1 MHALHFLHPIL
12 HVMHDSLRRIDLNL
26 LLVFDAL
33 FRHRSVVSAAEE
45 LCLSSSACSHA
56 LSRLRSALGDELFV
70 RFGNG
75 MQPTARAEQIASG
88 VREALQSLTGSL
100 GDFGAFV
107 PSASSQTFVFAATD
121 FTAFALLPPLV
132 AALECDAPHIRV
144 RVIYSTHRESL
155 DDLASGRV
163 QFALGFSDENDNQ
176 ESGLESLD
184 CLADDYVVAVRKGH
198 PRIKKKLSLAQYLAE
213 RHVVV
218 TPWNAEGSVV
228 DGALLKS
235 GLIRDVAVQLPS
247 VMAAPFIVAN
257 SQLLITLPRRVALQL
272 ADAIPLTIY
281 PAPFDI
287 PRYILKVFFHTRH
300 SGSPAHHWM
309 REQMVSALSALP
321 NPART
326 S

>member
-1 MHALHFLHPIL
+1 MHMLHFIHPTLHI
-12 HVMHDSLRRIDLNL
+12 MHDSLRRIDLNL

-33 FRHRSVVSAAEE
+33 FRHRSVISAAEE

-70 RFGNG
+70 RYGNG

-88 VREALQSLTGSL
+88 VSEALRNLTGSL
-100 GDFGAFV
+100 ADFGPFV
-107 PSASSQTFVFAATD
+107 PSESSQTFVFAATD
-121 FTAFALLPPLV
+121 FTAFALLPPLI
-132 AALECDAPHIRV
+132 AALECDAPQLRV

-163 QFALGFSDENDNQ
+163 QFALGFSEEDENA

-184 CLADDYVVAVRKGH
+184 CPADDYVVAVRKGH
-198 PRIKKKLSLAQYLAE
+198 PRIRKKLSLAQYLAE

-228 DGALLKS
+228 DGTLLKS
-235 GLIRDVAVQLPS
+235 GFVRDVAVQLPC

-257 SQLLITLPRRVALQL
+257 SQFLITLPRRVARQL
-272 ADAIPLTIY
+272 ANAIPLTIY

-287 PRYILKVFFHTRH
+287 PRYVLKVFFHKRH
-300 SGSPAHHWM
+300 AGSPAHRWM
-309 REQMVSALSALP
+309 REQMVSALNALP
-321 NPART
+321 NAART